1 MNKALLVLIFR
12 VGRVPGEIKMK
23 LWVFVLLTG
32 KSVFLYKNPFFG
44 V

>member
-23 LWVFVLLTG
+23 LWVFCIVDREISFPL
-32 KSVFLYKNPFFG
+32 
-44 V
+44 